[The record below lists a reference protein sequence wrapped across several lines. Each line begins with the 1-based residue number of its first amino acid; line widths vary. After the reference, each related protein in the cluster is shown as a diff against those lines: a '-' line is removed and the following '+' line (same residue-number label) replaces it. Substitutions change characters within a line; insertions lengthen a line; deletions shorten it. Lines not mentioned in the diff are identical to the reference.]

1 MNMLKSSDVAKINK
15 TISRFSEVKVLVIGD
30 LILDEFVWGDTSRIS
45 PEAPVPVVLV
55 ERESLMPGGAANV
68 ASNIRALGAKAY
80 LVGAIGRDE
89 DGRRLEK
96 ILKEKGV
103 DLKGVISDAQRP
115 TTLKTRVIAR
125 HQQVVRIDREKI
137 APLSEPVNKEI
148 IDYIKEKMKE
158 VDGIIIEDYGKGVIT
173 PRLLKEIIPLAKGC
187 DKIITVDPKEEHIS
201 YYKGATAIT
210 PNRKEAEAMG
220 GIKAKDDKS
229 LNRLGQALLS
239 RLKLK
244 AAVITLGEQGM
255 RVFERGGKITHIPT
269 VAQEVFDVS
278 GAGDTV
284 IAAFTVS
291 LGAGA
296 AMIEAA
302 HISNFAGGIVVGK
315 VGVATTSQ
323 VELKARIRDHHWQ
336 VPTYRRDAR
345 RA

>member
-1 MNMLKSSDVAKINK
+1 MKPHDIARIDKIISKFKDVKIL
-15 TISRFSEVKVLVIGD
+15 IVGD
-30 LILDEFVWGDTSRIS
+30 IILDEFVWGDTSRIS

-68 ASNIRALGAKAY
+68 ASNICALGAKAY
-80 LVGAIGRDE
+80 LVGAVGRDE
-89 DGRRLEK
+89 HGRRLEK

-103 DLKGVISDAQRP
+103 DLEGVISDAQRP
-115 TTLKTRVIAR
+115 TTLKTRVVAR
-125 HQQVVRIDREKI
+125 HQQVIRIDREKI
-137 APLSEPVNKEI
+137 SPLSESINKEI
-148 IDYIKEKMKE
+148 IDYVREKIKE
-158 VDGIIIEDYGKGVIT
+158 VDGVIIEDYGKGVIT
-173 PRLLKEIIPLAKGC
+173 PRLLKEIVPLAKRHN
-187 DKIITVDPKEEHIS
+187 KIITVDPKEEHIS

-220 GIKAKDDKS
+220 GIKAKDDES
-229 LNRLGQALLS
+229 LNRLGRALLR

-244 AAVITLGEQGM
+244 AAVITLGEHGM

-296 AMIEAA
+296 KMIEAA

-323 VELKARIRDHHWQ
+323 AELKSRIKDHRWQ
-336 VPTYRRDAR
+336 A
-345 RA
+345 